1 MSFTHLHVHTEYSLL
16 DGSSKIKELVQR
28 VKDLGMDSLAI
39 TDHGV
44 MYGVIDFYRAAK
56 EVGIKP
62 ILGCEIYVTL
72 GSRLEKETGKSR
84 YHHLVLLAENDTG
97 YHNLMKIVSRGFTEG
112 FYYKPRV
119 DYEVLEKYHEG
130 IIALSACLAG
140 EVSSLLNQGFY
151 EEAKKSALHLESI
164 FGKGN
169 FFLEMQDHGI
179 EAQQVVNQGMMRLH
193 KDTGIDLVVTND
205 IHYVYEEDAKAHDI
219 LLCIQTGKKVAD
231 ENRMRYEGGQYF
243 AKSEEQMK
251 ELFPYALEAIENTH
265 KIAERCNVEI
275 VFGEQKVPKFDVPEG
290 YDAYSYLTKLCEE
303 GLKKRYGD
311 LEVKE
316 GVCLKERLEYELT
329 TIKNMGYVDYFL
341 IVWDFIKYAKDHQ
354 IAVGPGR
361 GSAAGSIVSYC
372 LEITDI
378 DPIRYN
384 LLFERFLNPE
394 RVSMPDIDVDFC
406 FERRQEVIDYV
417 VGKYGKEKVVQIVT
431 FGTMAAKAVIRD
443 VGRVLDIPYAVV
455 DSVAKMIPNELNM
468 TIDKAL
474 KASKDLKDIYAN
486 DPQIQYLI
494 DMSKRLEGLPRHSS
508 MHAAGVVIG
517 QEALDE
523 YVPLAKASDD
533 AIVTQFTMTTIEQL
547 GLLKMDF
554 LGLRTLTVIQNA
566 ISLIEDRIGRRLE
579 MHHIDYDDKKVFEL
593 ISSGKT
599 EGIFQLESSGMKSFM
614 KELKPENLEDIIA
627 GISLYRP
634 GPMDFIPKY
643 IQGKNDRHLIQYT
656 CPQLEKILSP
666 TYGCI
671 VYQGATRS

>member
-56 EVGIKP
+56 EIGIKP

-243 AKSEEQMK
+243 AKSEEQMR

-303 GLKKRYGD
+303 GLKKRYSD
-311 LEVKE
+311 QEVKE
-316 GVCLKERLEYELT
+316 GICLKERLEYELT

>member
-1 MSFTHLHVHTEYSLL
+1 MEII
-16 DGSSKIKELVQR
+16 SK
-28 VKDLGMDSLAI
+28 
-39 TDHGV
+39 
-44 MYGVIDFYRAAK
+44 
-56 EVGIKP
+56 
-62 ILGCEIYVTL
+62 
-72 GSRLEKETGKSR
+72 
-84 YHHLVLLAENDTG
+84 
-97 YHNLMKIVSRGFTEG
+97 
-112 FYYKPRV
+112 
-119 DYEVLEKYHEG
+119 
-130 IIALSACLAG
+130 
-140 EVSSLLNQGFY
+140 
-151 EEAKKSALHLESI
+151 
-164 FGKGN
+164 
-169 FFLEMQDHGI
+169 
-179 EAQQVVNQGMMRLH
+179 
-193 KDTGIDLVVTND
+193 
-205 IHYVYEEDAKAHDI
+205 
-219 LLCIQTGKKVAD
+219 
-231 ENRMRYEGGQYF
+231 
-243 AKSEEQMK
+243 
-251 ELFPYALEAIENTH
+251 
-265 KIAERCNVEI
+265 
-275 VFGEQKVPKFDVPEG
+275 
-290 YDAYSYLTKLCEE
+290 SYLSL
-303 GLKKRYGD
+303 Y
-311 LEVKE
+311 
-316 GVCLKERLEYELT
+316 
-329 TIKNMGYVDYFL
+329 
-341 IVWDFIKYAKDHQ
+341 
-354 IAVGPGR
+354 
-361 GSAAGSIVSYC
+361 
-372 LEITDI
+372 
-378 DPIRYN
+378 
-384 LLFERFLNPE
+384 
-394 RVSMPDIDVDFC
+394 FC

-474 KASKDLKDIYAN
+474 KASKDLRDIYTN

-579 MHHIDYDDKKVFEL
+579 LHQIDYDDKKVFEL